1 MKDLIRDPE
10 TGITKDEEGKVIY
23 STDAQIN
30 PYYFDE
36 ESGIIV
42 DVEGNI
48 IYPLDLYFDE
58 DGIESHIAF
67 RVLEKSITAYQ
78 IRTYGHTL

>member
-1 MKDLIRDPE
+1 MKL
-10 TGITKDEEGKVIY
+10 
-23 STDAQIN
+23 
-30 PYYFDE
+30 
-36 ESGIIV
+36 
-42 DVEGNI
+42 

-58 DGIESHIAF
+58 DGIESRIAF